1 MIIASACLCGVD
13 CKYSGGNNLNED
25 IYKLF
30 KEGKVVLV
38 CPEQMGGLKT
48 PRVPAEIVG
57 GDGLD
62 ALEGR
67 AKVLTKDGE
76 DVTKEFIKGAEETLK
91 LANALKPEK
100 IILKSKSPSCGC
112 GKIYDGTFS
121 SKLINGNGVA
131 AQLLIKN
138 KFSVITE
145 EEMS

>member
-57 GDGLD
+57 GDGSD
-62 ALEGR
+62 VLEGR
-67 AKVLTKDGE
+67 AQVLTKEGQ

-100 IILKSKSPSCGC
+100 IILKAKSPSCGC

-121 SKLINGNGVA
+121 SKLINGNGVVA
-131 AQLLIKN
+131 ELLIKN

-145 EEMS
+145 EEMT

>member
-13 CKYSGGNNLNED
+13 CKYNAGNNLNED
-25 IYKLF
+25 VYKLF

-62 ALEGR
+62 VLEGR
-67 AKVLTKDGE
+67 AKVLTKEGE

-91 LANALKPEK
+91 LANALIPEK
-100 IILKSKSPSCGC
+100 IILKAKSPSCGC
-112 GKIYDGTFS
+112 GNIYDGTFS

-131 AQLLIKN
+131 AELLIKN